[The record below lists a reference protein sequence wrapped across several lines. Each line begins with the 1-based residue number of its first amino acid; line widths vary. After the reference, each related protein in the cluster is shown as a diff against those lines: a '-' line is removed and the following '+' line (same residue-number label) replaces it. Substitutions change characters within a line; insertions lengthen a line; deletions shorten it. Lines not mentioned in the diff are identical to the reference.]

1 MRAQEATG
9 TEPTPETVR
18 LGRKWER
25 RERRLRRT
33 AGWVTVRLRGAVSG
47 RQLTKLAEQ
56 IGIRRVWRCGQETEL
71 TLRAADL
78 NRVRHLLRGA
88 GVRMRIVKKSP
99 LTHLRPAARR
109 HAGLIAAALT
119 ALLLLGGLMQTVL
132 TVTVDGAKDAQQK
145 EEMVRLLAARGI
157 RPGAYFPGVDR
168 DGAAAEVL
176 RSFSGLTYAALR
188 RRGLGM
194 ELYVVQAT
202 PPPEIYDPMQR
213 TDVVAEAGGLVTRV
227 VTLSGEALV
236 RPGDTVVA
244 GQVLIR
250 GTESAPHARG
260 AVSARVWAV
269 GRGGAERERTQ
280 RVPTGRS
287 ERRTVLRI
295 GKGGMLWPQGREW
308 TENFSEFDERSER
321 TLLLDGLFFP
331 VEIVRETREEVRVEK
346 AARRLT
352 EAKDEA
358 GARALTN
365 ALTKLPNGARVV
377 DKRIEYSMIKDGKL
391 CAAVTI
397 EGAMQIG
404 REVPRGS
411 DPEAGSESKN

>member
-1 MRAQEATG
+1 M
-9 TEPTPETVR
+9 
-18 LGRKWER
+18 
-25 RERRLRRT
+25 RRT

-56 IGIRRVWRCGQETEL
+56 IGIRRVRRCGQETEL

-119 ALLLLGGLMQTVL
+119 AVLLLGGLMQTVL

-202 PPPEIYDPMQR
+202 PPPASA
-213 TDVVAEAGGLVTRV
+213 TT
-227 VTLSGEALV
+227 SV
-236 RPGDTVVA
+236 RC
-244 GQVLIR
+244 
-250 GTESAPHARG
+250 
-260 AVSARVWAV
+260 
-269 GRGGAERERTQ
+269 
-280 RVPTGRS
+280 
-287 ERRTVLRI
+287 
-295 GKGGMLWPQGREW
+295 M
-308 TENFSEFDERSER
+308 
-321 TLLLDGLFFP
+321 
-331 VEIVRETREEVRVEK
+331 
-346 AARRLT
+346 
-352 EAKDEA
+352 
-358 GARALTN
+358 
-365 ALTKLPNGARVV
+365 
-377 DKRIEYSMIKDGKL
+377 
-391 CAAVTI
+391 
-397 EGAMQIG
+397 
-404 REVPRGS
+404 GS
-411 DPEAGSESKN
+411 

>member
-1 MRAQEATG
+1 M
-9 TEPTPETVR
+9 
-18 LGRKWER
+18 
-25 RERRLRRT
+25 RRT

-56 IGIRRVWRCGQETEL
+56 IGIRRVRRCGQETEL

-78 NRVRHLLRGA
+78 NWVRHLLRGA

-244 GQVLIR
+244 GR
-250 GTESAPHARG
+250 SG
-260 AVSARVWAV
+260 SARSAFPRAAASGAPCCASGKGECCGRREGSGQRTFRNLTSAASGRCCWT
-269 GRGGAERERTQ
+269 GCFSPLKSCGRRGRRSGLKKRRGG
-280 RVPTGRS
+280 
-287 ERRTVLRI
+287 
-295 GKGGMLWPQGREW
+295 
-308 TENFSEFDERSER
+308 
-321 TLLLDGLFFP
+321 
-331 VEIVRETREEVRVEK
+331 
-346 AARRLT
+346 
-352 EAKDEA
+352 
-358 GARALTN
+358 
-365 ALTKLPNGARVV
+365 
-377 DKRIEYSMIKDGKL
+377 
-391 CAAVTI
+391 
-397 EGAMQIG
+397 
-404 REVPRGS
+404 
-411 DPEAGSESKN
+411 

>member
-1 MRAQEATG
+1 M
-9 TEPTPETVR
+9 
-18 LGRKWER
+18 
-25 RERRLRRT
+25 RRT

-56 IGIRRVWRCGQETEL
+56 TGIRRVRRCGQETEL

-78 NRVRHLLRGA
+78 NRVRNLLRGA

-99 LTHLRPAARR
+99 LTRLRPAARR

-119 ALLLLGGLMQTVL
+119 ALLLLSGLMQTVL
-132 TVTVDGAKDAQQK
+132 TVTVDGAKDARQK

-176 RSFSGLTYAALR
+176 RSFSGLTYA
-188 RRGLGM
+188 
-194 ELYVVQAT
+194 
-202 PPPEIYDPMQR
+202 PPEIYDPMQR
-213 TDVVAEAGGLVTRV
+213 TDVVAEVGGLVTRV

-287 ERRTVLRI
+287 ERRNALRI
-295 GKGGMLWPQGREW
+295 GKGGMLWPQKRAW

>member
-1 MRAQEATG
+1 M
-9 TEPTPETVR
+9 
-18 LGRKWER
+18 
-25 RERRLRRT
+25 RRT

-56 IGIRRVWRCGQETEL
+56 IGIRRVRRCGQETEL

-132 TVTVDGAKDAQQK
+132 TVTVDGAKDARQK

-295 GKGGMLWPQGREW
+295 GKGGMLWPQKRAW

-411 DPEAGSESKN
+411 DPEAGSENKN

>member
-1 MRAQEATG
+1 M
-9 TEPTPETVR
+9 
-18 LGRKWER
+18 
-25 RERRLRRT
+25 RRT

-56 IGIRRVWRCGQETEL
+56 IGIRRVRRCGQETEL

-132 TVTVDGAKDAQQK
+132 TVTVDGAKDARQK

-260 AVSARVWAV
+260 A
-269 GRGGAERERTQ
+269 GAH
-280 RVPTGRS
+280 
-287 ERRTVLRI
+287 
-295 GKGGMLWPQGREW
+295 
-308 TENFSEFDERSER
+308 
-321 TLLLDGLFFP
+321 
-331 VEIVRETREEVRVEK
+331 
-346 AARRLT
+346 AARSH
-352 EAKDEA
+352 
-358 GARALTN
+358 GPQRAAHRAAHWERGN
-365 ALTKLPNGARVV
+365 AVAAEKSV
-377 DKRIEYSMIKDGKL
+377 D
-391 CAAVTI
+391 
-397 EGAMQIG
+397 
-404 REVPRGS
+404 RELFGI
-411 DPEAGSESKN
+411 

>member
-1 MRAQEATG
+1 M
-9 TEPTPETVR
+9 
-18 LGRKWER
+18 
-25 RERRLRRT
+25 RRT

-56 IGIRRVWRCGQETEL
+56 IGIRRVRRCGQETEL

-88 GVRMRIVKKSP
+88 GVRMCIVKKSP

-119 ALLLLGGLMQTVL
+119 ALLLGGLMQTVL

-145 EEMVRLLAARGI
+145 EKMVRLLAARGI

-295 GKGGMLWPQGREW
+295 GKGGTLWPQKRAW

>member
-1 MRAQEATG
+1 MR
-9 TEPTPETVR
+9 
-18 LGRKWER
+18 GRG
-25 RERRLRRT
+25 T

-47 RQLTKLAEQ
+47 RQLTRLAER
-56 IGIRRVWRCGQETEL
+56 IPLKNVRRCGQETEL

-78 NRVRHLLRGA
+78 NRVRNLLRGA

-99 LTHLRPAARR
+99 LTRVRPLARR

-132 TVTVDGAKDAQQK
+132 IVTVDGAKDARQK
-145 EEMVRLLAARGI
+145 EEMVRLLAARGVK
-157 RPGAYFPGVDR
+157 PGAYFPGVDR

-202 PPPEIYDPMQR
+202 QPPEVYDPMQR

-227 VTLSGEALV
+227 VTLSGEAMV

-250 GTESAPHARG
+250 GTEKTPHARG

-269 GRGGAERERTQ
+269 GRGEAERERTQ
-280 RVPTGRS
+280 RILTGRS
-287 ERRTVLRI
+287 EQRTLLRI
-295 GKGGMLWPQGREW
+295 GKERMLWPQERKW
-308 TENFSEFDERSER
+308 TENFAEFDERSER

-331 VEIVRETREEVRVEK
+331 IEIVRETRDEVAVEK
-346 AARRLT
+346 AARRLS

-377 DKRIEYSMIKDGKL
+377 DKRVEYSMINDGKL
-391 CAAVTI
+391 CAAVTL

-404 REVPRGS
+404 REVPRGQIS
-411 DPEAGSESKN
+411 EANGKNGEQESP